1 MNVYWF
7 PREAG
12 YVFMYV
18 WKKYL
23 QQRIRYGIKD
33 THPFAFVSFDPRYLG
48 EMMPIRTQTEAHNK
62 ACETIGLEVSKF
74 NGTSNH
80 GHRHSYGQRMK
91 NAGIDKKVRQVAM
104 HHKSEESQNVYT
116 EPTVTEVTSALSQA
130 TSSLERGIA
139 LPMKTEIDSWY
150 EEEKKI
156 TKKYIMG
163 KK

>member
-1 MNVYWF
+1 
-7 PREAG
+7 
-12 YVFMYV
+12 
-18 WKKYL
+18 
-23 QQRIRYGIKD
+23 
-33 THPFAFVSFDPRYLG
+33 
-48 EMMPIRTQTEAHNK
+48 
-62 ACETIGLEVSKF
+62 
-74 NGTSNH
+74 
-80 GHRHSYGQRMK
+80 MK

-130 TSSLERGIA
+130 TSSLEQGMV

-150 EEEKKI
+150 EEEKTI

>member
-1 MNVYWF
+1 
-7 PREAG
+7 
-12 YVFMYV
+12 
-18 WKKYL
+18 
-23 QQRIRYGIKD
+23 
-33 THPFAFVSFDPRYLG
+33 
-48 EMMPIRTQTEAHNK
+48 
-62 ACETIGLEVSKF
+62 
-74 NGTSNH
+74 
-80 GHRHSYGQRMK
+80 MK

-130 TSSLERGIA
+130 TSSLEQGMV

-150 EEEKKI
+150 EEEKEI

>member
-1 MNVYWF
+1 MIGWCFN
-7 PREAG
+7 
-12 YVFMYV
+12 
-18 WKKYL
+18 
-23 QQRIRYGIKD
+23 
-33 THPFAFVSFDPRYLG
+33 VSFPF
-48 EMMPIRTQTEAHNK
+48 IRNSFSNFRDFYFQFLVLLVYNIH
-62 ACETIGLEVSKF
+62 

-130 TSSLERGIA
+130 TSSLEQGMV

>member
-48 EMMPIRTQTEAHNK
+48 EMMPVRTQTEAHNK

-116 EPTVTEVTSALSQA
+116 EPTITDVTDALNMA
-130 TSSLERGIA
+130 TNCMNQGIA
-139 LPMKTEIDSWY
+139 LPLKSEIDLW
-150 EEEKKI
+150 
-156 TKKYIMG
+156 
-163 KK
+163 

>member
-1 MNVYWF
+1 
-7 PREAG
+7 
-12 YVFMYV
+12 
-18 WKKYL
+18 
-23 QQRIRYGIKD
+23 
-33 THPFAFVSFDPRYLG
+33 
-48 EMMPIRTQTEAHNK
+48 
-62 ACETIGLEVSKF
+62 
-74 NGTSNH
+74 
-80 GHRHSYGQRMK
+80 
-91 NAGIDKKVRQVAM
+91 M

-130 TSSLERGIA
+130 TSSLEQGMA